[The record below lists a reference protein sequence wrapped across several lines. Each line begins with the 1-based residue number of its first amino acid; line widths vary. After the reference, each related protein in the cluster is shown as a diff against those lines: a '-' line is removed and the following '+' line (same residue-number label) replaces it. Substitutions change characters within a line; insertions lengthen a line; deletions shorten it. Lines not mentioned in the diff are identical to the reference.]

1 MNNAP
6 KYWVACSGGVDS
18 VALLRIMHEQKKS
31 VGILHCNFQLRDTAS
46 DQDEVFVRELAKQLD
61 VPIRVYTFDT
71 KQYGK
76 DHKMNTQLAARELRY
91 TWFDE
96 IIQKEKGF
104 VLLAH
109 HYDDQLETFFLQLRR
124 GGKVKGLA
132 GMPVFKAGY
141 LRPLLKHSKNELIGI
156 AKKNNWKWR
165 EDISNSSNDYMRNW
179 YRNEV
184 LPWLKT
190 VDFPL
195 EEVVPLM
202 HSFQEVLHYLER
214 LPVPR
219 TVTISDWLTWP
230 DWYKEHLLSVHGLGM
245 YSEKEITRLTKAE
258 KGKFIG
264 NDVATVWNEGKELFF
279 VKENPKKTK
288 VKLET
293 SQIPI
298 ADFTMNT
305 TDLFLDADKIYG
317 SLATRKWKAGDRFQ
331 PLGMKGEKLIG
342 KFLKDRKVP
351 AHEKEDVYVL
361 VDQKDHIL
369 GVFGFGVSEEFK
381 ITESTK
387 MVWCVKIEKS

>member
-1 MNNAP
+1 M
-6 KYWVACSGGVDS
+6 
-18 VALLRIMHEQKKS
+18 
-31 VGILHCNFQLRDTAS
+31 
-46 DQDEVFVRELAKQLD
+46 
-61 VPIRVYTFDT
+61 
-71 KQYGK
+71 
-76 DHKMNTQLAARELRY
+76 
-91 TWFDE
+91 
-96 IIQKEKGF
+96 
-104 VLLAH
+104 
-109 HYDDQLETFFLQLRR
+109 
-124 GGKVKGLA
+124 
-132 GMPVFKAGY
+132 
-141 LRPLLKHSKNELIGI
+141 
-156 AKKNNWKWR
+156 
-165 EDISNSSNDYMRNW
+165 
-179 YRNEV
+179 
-184 LPWLKT
+184 
-190 VDFPL
+190 
-195 EEVVPLM
+195 
-202 HSFQEVLHYLER
+202 
-214 LPVPR
+214 
-219 TVTISDWLTWP
+219 
-230 DWYKEHLLSVHGLGM
+230 
-245 YSEKEITRLTKAE
+245 
-258 KGKFIG
+258 
-264 NDVATVWNEGKELFF
+264 FF